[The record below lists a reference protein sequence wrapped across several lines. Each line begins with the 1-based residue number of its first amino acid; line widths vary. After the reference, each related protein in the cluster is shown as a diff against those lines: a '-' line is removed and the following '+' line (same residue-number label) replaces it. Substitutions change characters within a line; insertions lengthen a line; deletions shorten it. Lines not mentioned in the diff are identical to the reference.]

1 MTHPAQGD
9 NEKKGLQKGDPS
21 NPQDGGAT
29 FISSP
34 DIPQTPQTVSGSDG
48 ETVFTRPSRES
59 ATPETVAKGDLPP
72 VVQFPPQAAPA
83 GPDESFGTAPTL
95 VGQIRMTPGEP
106 DVMEELHKLTPVA
119 DEKSRTEPTFLSAN
133 DAAVVQGATVI
144 APAHKKDSEDFF
156 DTVNDEVDEKGKPA
170 RGITVG
176 DYQVVGELGRGGMGV
191 VYKAR
196 HRKLNRLV
204 ALKMILAGKHSGNE
218 ALSRFIAEAQAVA
231 KLQHPGIVQIF
242 DIGEHQGLPYFSLEF
257 VDGTDLQK
265 DLNNLPRDPKRAA
278 EMVEH
283 LCHAMQYAHE
293 HKILHRDLK
302 PANILLD
309 KDGKPKISDFG
320 LAKNVDTEGSGATSD
335 GTIMGSPSYMPPEQ
349 ARGQNSSISPRSDLY
364 SLGAILYQMLTA
376 RPPFVAERPLET
388 VLQVINNEPVAV
400 RDLQPNVPVDLETI
414 CMKALQKDPDQR
426 YASCADL
433 AADLRRFIN
442 GEPILARPVSRVER
456 LWRWCKRNPK
466 VAVPSALAS
475 FFVTATAVIATWAW
489 SETSAQAQIIA
500 DERDNV
506 REQRDVAEEQRAI
519 ALANEAQAK
528 KEQAEAERQ
537 RAIANAAQIQAEQNL
552 ELAKEQAMQT
562 LKNMQFI
569 ITEVDSQ
576 LAKQPGMSEFRIGI
590 LTVIEKKWDELD
602 LNLAGG
608 VLGQAIP
615 TLMATRF
622 RIAEAWISLDRMT
635 EANETLSK
643 IYEQGKQR
651 LVDKGRTDSTRSNQ
665 AMIAERWS
673 QVKSRLTGNPEDGDQ
688 LLQESLQHLRDII
701 VHPLPSLDPED
712 PSPGKYQ
719 IADTLQKTL
728 LRLASGEKKR
738 GDLNSAATHYAEIT
752 TVCEDVLKDIE
763 QKADWTNS
771 VPATAMPTIVAY
783 FQQSRDLGKS
793 GRANVIFAQGKSDE
807 AIAIWQDV
815 IKTRR
820 AALEAN
826 PGDTAA
832 KQQLAIQLVNL
843 GQNLLRIDK
852 ADDAAAALA
861 EADQLAEA
869 CYKADST
876 NALMKR
882 LYGQTQ
888 YYLGTARD
896 AQNLAPDAAARFER
910 SRAIREEML
919 AVQADRSNRVNLMLA
934 AAQLGLVDTVR
945 PLIDE
950 LSKSEAKDPELRI
963 DIARALAQLARH
975 SEGDAAAAF
984 RAEALTVL
992 QRSVDE
998 GMTDPFQIA
1007 TEPDLKPIRDD
1018 ATFQSIIENLTQRR
1032 TAQVTTE

>member
-1 MTHPAQGD
+1 MTKPARGD
-9 NEKKGLQKGDPS
+9 NEKKGLPRGNSS
-21 NPQDGGAT
+21 NPQEGGAT
-29 FISSP
+29 FISAP
-34 DIPQTPQTVSGSDG
+34 DTPQTVSGSDG
-48 ETVFTRPSRES
+48 ETMLHRVPRDNAPLK
-59 ATPETVAKGDLPP
+59 AAAQPELPP
-72 VVQFPPQAAPA
+72 AVQFPPQADSS
-83 GPDESFGTAPTL
+83 GSDESFGTSPTL
-95 VGQIRMTPGEP
+95 VGQIRMTPEEA
-106 DVMEELHKLTPVA
+106 DVMEELHKLSPAA
-119 DEKSRTEPTFLSAN
+119 DEKSRTEPTFLSGN
-133 DAAVVQGATVI
+133 DAAAVQGATLI

-156 DTVNDEVDEKGKPA
+156 DTVNDEIDDGKGKPS

-176 DYQVVGELGRGGMGV
+176 EYQVVGELGRGGMGV

-231 KLQHPGIVQIF
+231 RLQHPGIVQIF

-265 DLNNLPRDPKRAA
+265 DLNNLPRDPKRSA

-283 LCHAMQYAHE
+283 LCHAMQYAHD

-302 PANILLD
+302 PANILLG

-349 ARGQNSSISPRSDLY
+349 ARGQNSSITPRSDLY

-388 VLQVINNEPVAV
+388 VLQVVNNEPVTV

-414 CMKALQKDPDQR
+414 CMKTLQKDPEQR
-426 YASCADL
+426 YANCADL

-506 REQRDVAEEQRAI
+506 REQRDAANEQRAI
-519 ALANEAQAK
+519 AEANEAK
-528 KEQAEAERQ
+528 AERQ
-537 RAIANAAQIQAEQNL
+537 RAIAHEAKLQAERNL
-552 ELAKEQAMQT
+552 VMAEEQAMQT
-562 LKNMQFI
+562 LLNMQFF
-569 ITEVDSQ
+569 ITEIDTQ
-576 LAKQPGMSEFRIGI
+576 LTQQPGMSEFRIG
-590 LTVIEKKWDELD
+590 LLQVIEKRFDELNLD
-602 LNLAGG
+602 LAGG

-615 TLMATRF
+615 TLMAIRF

-635 EANETLSK
+635 EANETLAK

-665 AMIAERWS
+665 AMIAERWAH
-673 QVKSRLTGNPEDGDQ
+673 VKFRLTDDPTDGEQ
-688 LLQESLQHLRDII
+688 LLQESLQLLRDII
-701 VHPLPSLDPED
+701 AHPLPSLDPKD
-712 PSPGKYQ
+712 PSPEKYK
-719 IADTLQKTL
+719 IVDTLQKTL

-738 GDLNSAATHYAEIT
+738 GDLNSAATHYAEIAA
-752 TVCEDVLKDIE
+752 VCEDVLKDIE
-763 QKADWTNS
+763 QKVDWVKT
-771 VPATAMPTIVAY
+771 VPAAAMPTIVAH
-783 FQQSRDLGKS
+783 FEQNRDLGKS
-793 GRANVIFAQGKSDE
+793 GRANVIFAQGKSEE
-807 AIAIWQDV
+807 ALAIWQDV
-815 IKTRR
+815 IKSRR

-826 PGDTAA
+826 SSDTAT
-832 KQQLAIQLVNL
+832 KHQLAIQLVNL

-861 EADQLAEA
+861 EADQLAEVI
-869 CYKADST
+869 YSADST
-876 NALMKR
+876 NAFLKR

-896 AQNLAPDAAARFER
+896 AQNLTPDAVARFER

-919 AVQADRSNRVNLMLA
+919 TVQADRSNRVNLMLA
-934 AAQLGLVDTVR
+934 AAQLGLVETVR

-975 SEGDAAAAF
+975 SDGDAAAAF
-984 RAEALTVL
+984 RTEALAVL

-998 GMTDPFQIA
+998 GMNDPFQIA

-1018 ATFQSIIENLTQRR
+1018 AAFRSIVEKLTQRR